1 MDPSALLA
9 HLGVSEAAAPIHGG
23 WASWTFDVGG
33 DRILRV
39 ARNAEIAAAHRRE
52 ERLLPELARHVD
64 FAVPVPTAV
73 GEFDGHTYML
83 YPRLPGRA
91 IGAGDRV
98 GEVAGMLRRL
108 HAFPAERA
116 AELLGCEAGGWHDD
130 YRLQD
135 RVWLHRDVLPRLE
148 PELRAAVGKAFDEAL
163 DSLRG
168 FTPVLVHRD
177 LGTEHILCDDGGTPT
192 GVIDFETATLGDPA
206 IDFVGLWATFGADV
220 TRELI
225 ADYGLPVSE
234 ERLRFY
240 LWMGAAHAIRHGVE
254 EGDEAI
260 VADGIAGLSRR
271 FGDTSE

>member
-1 MDPSALLA
+1 MDPSALLD
-9 HLGVSEAAAPIHGG
+9 HLGVDDRAVPIHGG

-64 FAVPVPTAV
+64 FAVPVPATV

-98 GEVAGMLRRL
+98 GDVAGMLRRL
-108 HAFPAERA
+108 HSFPVERA
-116 AELLGCEAGGWHDD
+116 SELLGRPVDGWRDSYVRD
-130 YRLQD
+130 
-135 RVWLHRDVLPRLE
+135 WTWMERDVLPRLD
-148 PELRAAVGKAFDEAL
+148 PGLRTVVEERYTAALATFD
-163 DSLRG
+163 G
-168 FTPVLVHRD
+168 FTPVLVHTD
-177 LGTEHILCDDGGTPT
+177 LGTEHILCDEDGSPT
-192 GVIDFETATLGDPA
+192 AIIDFETATPGDPA
-206 IDFVGLWATFGADV
+206 IDFVGLWATFGEDV
-220 TRELI
+220 TRRLI
-225 ADYGLPVSE
+225 ADYGRSVSE

-240 LWMGAAHAIRHGVE
+240 LWMGAAHAIRHGVA

-260 VADGIAGLSRR
+260 VADGVAGLTARLKNSA
-271 FGDTSE
+271 D